1 MVHVLFTLI
10 WILKNEI
17 NSILAYTKDLKEY
30 TKCVFPESNIISV
43 IFNFIILFL
52 GSKLAYSTRYAQKNF
67 KENIFF
73 PVFAYIIFTVLIEI
87 VNIEEDIS
95 TMVHDLF
102 NSVGTIIN
110 IYIILQFLF
119 IEKFISI
126 SESKENI
133 SNSYNNNEHNN
144 QIKFINNSTF
154 LSEIK

>member
-1 MVHVLFTLI
+1 
-10 WILKNEI
+10 
-17 NSILAYTKDLKEY
+17 
-30 TKCVFPESNIISV
+30 
-43 IFNFIILFL
+43 
-52 GSKLAYSTRYAQKNF
+52 
-67 KENIFF
+67 
-73 PVFAYIIFTVLIEI
+73 
-87 VNIEEDIS
+87 
-95 TMVHDLF
+95 MVHDLF